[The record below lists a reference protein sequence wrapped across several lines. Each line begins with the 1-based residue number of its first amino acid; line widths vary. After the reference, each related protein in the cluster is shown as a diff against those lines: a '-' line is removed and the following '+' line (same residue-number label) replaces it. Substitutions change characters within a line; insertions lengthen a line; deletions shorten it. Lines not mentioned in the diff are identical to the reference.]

1 CARAEQARQE
11 ARQATDGAEYRHPKP
26 VEAQPDVLAPLA
38 HQLDRELVLADMGCN
53 RGVINGFRRH
63 LPRMCAELAE
73 SAQYPVSV
81 VEVREQRFQSFRD
94 RQLVDVAQRLVSP
107 EREKDVDGI
116 APPDRV
122 QLFSE

>member
-1 CARAEQARQE
+1 
-11 ARQATDGAEYRHPKP
+11 
-26 VEAQPDVLAPLA
+26 
-38 HQLDRELVLADMGCN
+38 
-53 RGVINGFRRH
+53 H

-122 QLFSE
+122 QLFSEQGFAPRTLRLTGHRVRGHQEAAAVQVDGLGHQVRLENLDRAAEIAE

>member
-94 RQLVDVAQRLVSP
+94 RQLEIGRASCR
-107 EREKDVDGI
+107 ERV
-116 APPDRV
+116 
-122 QLFSE
+122 